1 MSIYVE
7 QRGQGPDVVLL
18 HGWGMNSAVWQGFAG
33 QLESH
38 FQVHLIDLPGF
49 GESAPLA
56 TSADLTQWAEAILAV
71 TPLQA
76 AWLGWSLGGLIASQA
91 ALLQPSRVSQL
102 ITLASSPCFVTKPDW
117 PGIKPEV
124 LKQFQQQLSTDHQ
137 ALIQRFLALQA
148 MGSPTARD
156 DIRTLSTQLANKPAP
171 TAEALLAGLRL
182 LETSDLR
189 CDMAQLTM
197 PTLRL
202 YGRLDGLV
210 PNKVIPLVDKLLPQ
224 SQHYIEAK
232 ASHAAFISHPQ
243 STAEQITAFLM
254 DKGHPPKCEY

>member
-18 HGWGMNSAVWQGFAG
+18 HGWGMNSAVWQGFAN
-33 QLESH
+33 QLENN
-38 FQVHLIDLPGF
+38 FRVHLIDLPGF
-49 GESAPLA
+49 GDSAPLA
-56 TSADLTQWAEAILAV
+56 TSGELSQWAEAILAV
-71 TPLQA
+71 TPPQA

-102 ITLASSPCFVTKPDW
+102 ITLASSPCFVAKPDW

-148 MGSPTARD
+148 MGSPTARH
-156 DIRTLSTQLANKPAP
+156 DIRTLSAQLANKPRP
-171 TAEALLAGLRL
+171 TAEGLLAGLRL
-182 LETSDLR
+182 LESSDLR
-189 CDMAQLTM
+189 CDVAQLTM
-197 PTLRL
+197 PILRL

-224 SQHYIEAK
+224 SQHYIEPK

-243 STAEQITAFLM
+243 STAEQVMAFLS
-254 DKGHPPKCEY
+254 DLS